1 MELNWTEL
9 KCLLGI
15 TQILF
20 KDIFSHGTLPPKVP
34 LNKAT
39 TIHHCKD
46 WLMDYCEIN
55 NVQIQVFAHVKLLNS

>member
-9 KCLLGI
+9 KCILGI

-20 KDIFSHGTLPPKVP
+20 KDIFSDGTLPPKVP
-34 LNKAT
+34 LKKPM
-39 TIHHCKD
+39 IHHCKD
-46 WLMDYCEIN
+46 WLMDCCEIN